1 MNEKNNKSILEEAV
15 SEMKTILEA
24 AEKNAKDKI
33 AKELPEKF
41 EKIFTEQL
49 NKLQKK
55 EPVNESK
62 EMDDEKKEPD
72 HGKEEKKAGKEEEPL
87 NEVDDIDMRELSI
100 DDVKEAYDEANPD
113 DDFEVQLSIDDIA
126 NEIDQMDEMHN
137 EMVED
142 NQENEINNNPYAKI
156 KKVYEMMTEMVKEM
170 DDEKMHNEMH
180 EAFDSKMVEI
190 YGEGYKDTLGE
201 DKFKDLYEM
210 FVARQ
215 KGDPYDKNTTVN
227 EEKENTD
234 EMKKVG
240 GLSSVDQNSGNKE
253 NSGGPTPKKIEEEN
267 HEGDHERE
275 EEEKVDEIHG
285 QSYSAGKVRSGSLPN
300 TGAEYRDRPGHSRNR
315 AQWSNLR
322 KENWEKR
329 MKSLI
334 NENKKL
340 TKENKDN
347 KEKFSE
353 LNDLNEKYVNVL
365 EKYRNQLQEMAIAN
379 TNIAHVNDIL
389 IRESNTTLEEKEKI
403 INSFKNVNSIT
414 ESENVYKNIISEMNN
429 DNSDKQIL
437 DENIKQKINNSVGQ
451 SSKQIVEQVVE
462 KTALG
467 KSHLDEIKRRMNYQL
482 SANKK

>member
-1 MNEKNNKSILEEAV
+1 MNEKNKKTILEEAV
-15 SEMKTILEA
+15 IEMKTILEA

-41 EKIFTEQL
+41 EKIFSEQL
-49 NKLQKK
+49 NKLQNK

-62 EMDDEKKEPD
+62 NVDDKKEESD
-72 HGKEEKKAGKEEEPL
+72 QDKKTTGKEEEPL
-87 NEVDDIDMRELSI
+87 NEVEDIDMRELSI

-113 DDFEVQLSIDDIA
+113 DDFEVELSIDDIA

-137 EMVED
+137 EMVSDNEEKED
-142 NQENEINNNPYAKI
+142 TNNPYGKI
-156 KKVYEMMTEMVKEM
+156 KKVYEMMTEMIKEM

-180 EAFDSKMVEI
+180 EAFNSKMTEM
-190 YGEGYKDTLGE
+190 YGEGYKDNLGE
-201 DKFKDLYEM
+201 EKFNELYEM

-215 KGDPYDKNTTVN
+215 KGDPYEKQASVN
-227 EEKENTD
+227 EEKNTD

-240 GLSSVDQNSGNKE
+240 GLSSVEQNAGNTDK
-253 NSGGPTPKKIEEEN
+253 SGGPTPEKIQEED
-267 HEGDHERE
+267 DHESDDNRE

-285 QSYSAGKVRSGSLPN
+285 QSYSAGKVRSGTLPN

-334 NENKKL
+334 EENKKL
-340 TKENKDN
+340 TKENNDN
-347 KEKFSE
+347 NQKYSK
-353 LNDLNEKYVNVL
+353 LKDLNENYINVL

-379 TNIAHVNDIL
+379 TNIAYVNDIL
-389 IRESNTTLEEKEKI
+389 IKESDSTLEEKQNI
-403 INSFKNVNSIT
+403 INKFKNVKSIT
-414 ESENVYKNIISEMNN
+414 ESENVYKSIISEMNN
-429 DNSDKQIL
+429 NDKQNL
-437 DENIKQKINNSVGQ
+437 DESIEQKISNTVGQ

-467 KSHLDEIKRRMNYQL
+467 KTHLDEIKRRMNYVL